1 MSDDMMLIF
10 ANLLSV
16 ITMYEDGRYNAE
28 RTCLRLIQV
37 KRKYDKLVL
46 EAMQNQE
53 KEIREYFE

>member
-16 ITMYEDGRYNAE
+16 ITMYEDGRYNPEQA
-28 RTCLRLIQV
+28 CLRLIQV
-37 KRKYDKLVL
+37 KKKYDKLILDAVFDPK
-46 EAMQNQE
+46 